1 LSIRKNAETGLELLE
16 HYS

>member
-1 LSIRKNAETGLELLE
+1 LSIGKNAETGLELLE